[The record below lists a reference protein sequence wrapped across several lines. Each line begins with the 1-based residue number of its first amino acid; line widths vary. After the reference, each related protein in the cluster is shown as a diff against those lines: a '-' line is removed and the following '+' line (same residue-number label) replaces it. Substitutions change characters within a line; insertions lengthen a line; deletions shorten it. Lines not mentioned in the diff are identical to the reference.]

1 VSDPPTK
8 LSSPSPKL
16 SRELPISSL
25 SISFPWISCST
36 LLDIHNVIRD
46 PRSFFARKWK
56 KYGEEVAAETAG
68 VCLVCVYGAFIQERH
83 STSEVRWKE
92 ERRKK

>member
-36 LLDIHNVIRD
+36 LLDIHNVILD

-56 KYGEEVAAETAG
+56 NME
-68 VCLVCVYGAFIQERH
+68 
-83 STSEVRWKE
+83 
-92 ERRKK
+92 KK